1 MHEFRPNVLLV
12 NVSRSLRERGSVT
25 AAAERAWLPQGDKQ
39 KSMLESADI
48 VIAVA
53 RNQIKGIFRAL
64 SVAPDHEW
72 PERLTYELQ
81 PLPAYA
87 DLVGQ
92 RLSEDG
98 PYWKQGDQSAFKAL
112 PVEALEA
119 LKSRANE
126 DLVEVG
132 PHKVRLLADGSL
144 IVDLA
149 PGYDIQVRSGS
160 LPRPK
165 VRIQEI
171 VKALDE
177 VGACTTYQV
186 IAEAINNSPQPV
198 GRSIAKNAEIS
209 QAEGARV
216 FPARYAQPGG
226 WLIPADDILESQQGS
241 DKLRGDVLIEE
252 GIGTRLDDGS
262 VFIDAGDVIADAVT
276 LRRALNV

>member
-1 MHEFRPNVLLV
+1 MYEFEPNVLLV
-12 NVSRSLRERGSVT
+12 NVSRSLRERGSAI

-39 KSMLESADI
+39 KGMLESADI

-53 RNQIKGIFRAL
+53 RNQIKGVFRTL

-72 PERLTYELQ
+72 PERLAYELQ

-98 PYWKQGDQSAFKAL
+98 PYWKQGDGSAFKAL
-112 PVEALEA
+112 PPESLEE

-126 DLVEVG
+126 DLIKVG
-132 PHKVRLLADGSL
+132 PHQVRLLADGSL

-160 LPRPK
+160 LPGPK
-165 VRIQEI
+165 ARIQEI
-171 VKALDE
+171 VEALAD

-186 IAEAINNSPQPV
+186 IAEAIGNWPQPV
-198 GRSIAKNAEIS
+198 GRSITKNAEIS
-209 QAEGARV
+209 PAEGARV
-216 FPARYAQPGG
+216 FPAGYAHAGG
-226 WLIPADDILESQQGS
+226 WLVPADDILESQQGAS
-241 DKLRGDVLIEE
+241 RPRGDILVEE